1 MPTEKSEEKPAAK
14 TKPGPSISL
23 PKPPPKPLGPVAFVV
38 KAIALAVGFC
48 AALLCLMASIGAF
61 TGNGYARVLGALAIV
76 LIVPLV
82 IADRLLPDDPLR
94 AKGLTTDVLSVMWL
108 GFGLI
113 FAGALTE
120 KTRPLLTREGDR
132 LLGAGYVT
140 WARAA
145 YVLAQVK
152 AAIPEPTPASLANA
166 ADTADAG
173 AVGAADAAADAEM
186 GADAASQ
193 AETQDAGAADAADA
207 AAPNVPDAGE
217 SDAGAKGASLEK
229 TPAELFKL
237 LAPTVVTIFAKAGAD
252 MQGSGTGFMIDES
265 GTIATNHHVIAGAQQ
280 LRIKFH
286 NGAIFDSIELLV
298 DDGALDLALLR
309 IDPKKYSDAG
319 PEPEFSA
326 VKLGDSDKV
335 VVGERAISIGNPLGL
350 EHTLTDGLISSR
362 RVYEGRHWIQMSV
375 PVSPGNSG
383 GPLFNMRGEV
393 IGVTTAQIGSGF
405 GRAQNLNLAVPVN
418 ELRKLI
424 RSEYPQKRKFGESAS
439 SRW

>member
-1 MPTEKSEEKPAAK
+1 MPAEKPTEKPAAK
-14 TKPGPSISL
+14 AKPGPAISL
-23 PKPPPKPLGPVAFVV
+23 PKAPPKPLGPIAFIV
-38 KAIALAVGFC
+38 KALAIIVGFS
-48 AALLCLMASIGAF
+48 ASLLCLMASIGAF
-61 TGNGYARVLGALAIV
+61 TANGYARALGALGIAIV
-76 LIVPLV
+76 VPLV
-82 IADRLLPDDPLR
+82 LADRLVPDDPQK
-94 AKGLTTDVLSVMWL
+94 AKGLVTDLLSLLWM
-108 GFGLI
+108 GFALI
-113 FAGALTE
+113 FAGALTAQ
-120 KTRPLLTREGDR
+120 TRPLLVREGDR
-132 LLGAGYVT
+132 LLSSGYVNL
-140 WARAA
+140 ARAA
-145 YVLAQVK
+145 YMLAQVR
-152 AAIPEPTPASLANA
+152 ADIPEPTVPAGPDSP
-166 ADTADAG
+166 ADAG
-173 AVGAADAAADAEM
+173 LLDAAAADMDAGLDAAAPADAES
-186 GADAASQ
+186 A
-193 AETQDAGAADAADA
+193 DAGAADAAPQDQN
-207 AAPNVPDAGE
+207 PKDAGE
-217 SDAGAKGASLEK
+217 ADAGVKGASLEK

-319 PEPEFSA
+319 PEPEFSS

>member
-1 MPTEKSEEKPAAK
+1 MPAEKPTEKPKP
-14 TKPGPSISL
+14 TPSL
-23 PKPPPKPLGPVAFVV
+23 PKSPPKPLGPVAGVV
-38 KAIALAVGFC
+38 KALSLIAGFSS
-48 AALLCLMASIGAF
+48 AFLCLMAAIGALS
-61 TGNGYARVLGALAIV
+61 GNGYARVLGALAV
-76 LIVPLV
+76 VFVVPLV
-82 IADRLLPDDPLR
+82 VADRLLPSDPLKAR
-94 AKGLTTDVLSVMWL
+94 GLVTDVLALFWL
-108 GFGLI
+108 GFPVI
-113 FAGALTE
+113 FAGALISQ
-120 KTRPLLTREGDR
+120 TRGLLTREGDR
-132 LLGAGYVT
+132 LVSAGYVNMG
-140 WARAA
+140 RAV
-145 YVLAQVK
+145 YLLAQVK
-152 AAIPEPTPASLANA
+152 AEIPEPTPEAVPETGDVGDAGGADA
-166 ADTADAG
+166 AAVETDAG
-173 AVGAADAAADAEM
+173 AVDAAAGDAEPQNGVDA
-186 GADAASQ
+186 GAQDA
-193 AETQDAGAADAADA
+193 EAGAADAGEADA
-207 AAPNVPDAGE
+207 G
-217 SDAGAKGASLEK
+217 KGASLEK
-229 TPAELFKL
+229 TPAELFKM

-252 MQGSGTGFMIDES
+252 MQGSGTGFVIDES

-286 NGAIFDSIELLV
+286 NGALFDSVELLV

-319 PEPEFSA
+319 PGPEMVT

-393 IGVTTAQIGSGF
+393 IGVTTAQIGAGF

-424 RSEYPQKRKFGESAS
+424 RSEYPQKRKFGESPS
-439 SRW
+439 SHW